1 MFLYYLRL
9 SALSYR
15 RNPILSTL
23 MVLAVAIGISAYM
36 IVFTLNYTMGGDP
49 IPHKSGQLF
58 HVQLD
63 SGNPNTEA
71 DPPVQLTYI
80 DAMHLQET
88 SRAFRQTA
96 TSKFSSIVEPANPEI
111 RPFSVIGRGAYA
123 DFFSMFDVPFQYG
136 SGWDSAADRDLQ
148 QVVVLSAELNER
160 LYGGADSV
168 GETLEF
174 DGDFWRVVGVMQE
187 WNPVPKFYD
196 INNGPFDNGEEMYI
210 PWRHLVAR
218 DLPRAGNTNCWKSIE
233 GTGLE
238 AFLNSECVWIQ
249 YWVELRNADE
259 EADYLAYLNNYVSEQ
274 KALGRFERPMNNAL
288 FDVNEWLVKEEVLP
302 EETRILSMLAAML
315 LAVCLLN
322 TIGLL
327 LAKFLGK
334 SAEIG
339 VRQALGAHKGSLFIQ
354 HVIEAGFIGLLGG
367 LLGLVLAGYGLEGVK
382 LLLGNELMVTDWI
395 RLNVPVV
402 IITILLA
409 IVATIVAGLYPIWRA
424 CNINPA
430 MHLKTQ

>member
-9 SALSYR
+9 SALSYK

-23 MVLAVAIGISAYM
+23 MVLAVGIGISAYM

-49 IPHKSGQLF
+49 IPHKSSQLF

-63 SGNPNTEA
+63 TGNPNTET
-71 DPPVQLTYI
+71 DPPEQLTYL
-80 DAMHLQET
+80 DAMALMDY
-88 SRAFRQTA
+88 SGAYRQTA
-96 TSKFSSIVEPANPEI
+96 TSKFASIVEPGNPEI
-111 RPFSVIGRGAYA
+111 RPFSFIGRGAYS
-123 DFFSMFDVPFQYG
+123 DFFTMFDVPFEYG
-136 SGWDSAADRDLQ
+136 TGWDAAADQDLQ
-148 QVVVLSAELNER
+148 QVVVLSQEMNER
-160 LYGGADSV
+160 LFGGGDSV
-168 GETLEF
+168 GETVSF
-174 DGDFWRVVGVMQE
+174 DGDDWRVIGVLRE

-196 INNGPFDNGEEMYI
+196 VNNGPFDSGEELYM
-210 PWRHLVAR
+210 PWGHVVAR
-218 DLPRAGNTNCWKSIE
+218 EMPRSGNTNCWKSI
-233 GTGLE
+233 GGSGLD

-249 YWVELRNADE
+249 YWVELRDNNE
-259 EADYLAYLNNYVSEQ
+259 EADYLNYLNSYASEQ
-274 KALGRFERPMNNAL
+274 KALGRFERPLNNGL
-288 FDVNEWLVKEEVLP
+288 FDVNEWLIKEEVLP
-302 EETRILSMLAAML
+302 DETQILSMLAAML

-334 SAEIG
+334 SAELG

-367 LLGLVLAGYGLEGVK
+367 LLGLVLAHYGLEGVK
-382 LLLGNELMVTDWI
+382 ILLGTDLMMIDWI
-395 RLNVPVV
+395 QLNIPVV
-402 IITILLA
+402 ITTIVLA
-409 IVATIVAGLYPIWRA
+409 IVATIIAGLYPIWRA

>member
-367 LLGLVLAGYGLEGVK
+367 LLGLALAGYGLEGVK

>member
-49 IPHKSGQLF
+49 IPHKSSQLF
-58 HVQLD
+58 HIQLD
-63 SGNPNTEA
+63 NWNPNTDA
-71 DPPVQLTYI
+71 DPPDQLTYL
-80 DAMHLQET
+80 DAMHLMDV
-88 SRAFRQTA
+88 SRATRQSA
-96 TSKFSSIVEPANPEI
+96 TSKFAGIVEPANPEI
-111 RPFSVIGRGAYA
+111 RPFSFIGRGAYS
-123 DFFSMFDVPFQYG
+123 DFFPMFDVPFQYG
-136 SGWDSAADRDLQ
+136 AGWDQAADENLQ

-160 LYGGADSV
+160 LFGGADSV
-168 GETLEF
+168 GETVVF
-174 DGDFWRVVGVMQE
+174 DNDNWQVIGVLQE
-187 WNPVPKFYD
+187 WNPIPKFYD
-196 INNGPFDNGEEMYI
+196 VNNGPFDSGEEMYI
-210 PWRHLVAR
+210 PWNHVVAR
-218 DLPRAGNTNCWKSIE
+218 DLPRSGNTNCWKAVD

-249 YWVELRNADE
+249 FWVELRNADE
-259 EADYLAYLNNYVSEQ
+259 EADYLNYLNNYVSEQ

-288 FDVNEWLVKEEVLP
+288 FNVNEWLVREEVVP
-302 EETRILSMLAAML
+302 DETRILSMLAAML

-334 SAEIG
+334 SSEIG

-367 LLGLVLAGYGLEGVK
+367 LLGLLLAAYGLEGVK
-382 LLLGNELMVTDWI
+382 LLLGNDLMVTDWI
-395 RLNVPVV
+395 QLNVPVV
-402 IITILLA
+402 IITIALA
-409 IVATIVAGLYPIWRA
+409 IIATIIAGLYPIWRA